1 VPSFDQPEARQVLRP
16 LRPAKTSVWLAA
28 PTALTIS
35 KLRLSSSPSV
45 GVQLMQSSIGQ
56 SKTIHQAEIDS
67 AAELVDFFRFNVD
80 FMLRLQAEQPI
91 SSSGVWNQLDY
102 RPLEGFVYAVTPF
115 NFTAIAVNL
124 PCAPALMGNTVVWK
138 PATATRRQRK

>member
-1 VPSFDQPEARQVLRP
+1 VPGDLGEAGPKPPLFGLHAEACRVLRP

-56 SKTIHQAEIDS
+56 SKTIHRAEIDS
-67 AAELVDFFRFNVD
+67 AVELVDFCN
-80 FMLRLQAEQPI
+80 
-91 SSSGVWNQLDY
+91 
-102 RPLEGFVYAVTPF
+102 
-115 NFTAIAVNL
+115 
-124 PCAPALMGNTVVWK
+124 
-138 PATATRRQRK
+138 